1 MGIFTKKTQTD
12 DSQPAEAKKE
22 VAKEKATEAKV
33 ETSMKDLYAEGGK
46 SEKTA
51 VKGAAKVNGQAYRIL
66 VRPLVTEKAANM
78 GVQDKYAFAVS
89 GSANKIEVAKAIF
102 EVYGVKPKAVNIINL
117 MGKRVRYG
125 KTAGRRSDWKK
136 AIVTLPKGKTIKVY
150 EGV

>member
-12 DSQPAEAKKE
+12 DSQTAKVKTSA
-22 VAKEKATEAKV
+22 VNEKAVTEVKAD
-33 ETSMKDLYAEGGK
+33 SMKDLYADGAK
-46 SEKTA
+46 AEKTT
-51 VKGAAKVNGQAYRIL
+51 AKTAKTNGQAYRVL

-78 GVQDKYAFAVS
+78 GAQDKYAFAVS

-125 KTAGRRSDWKK
+125 KTSGRRSDWKK